1 MVRSRWK
8 APFVSYKLLDD
19 IILNKKRSIIRTRSR
34 SSTILNSFIGLIFEV
49 YTGRLYKKVYI
60 DEKMVGHKLGEFSYT
75 RKLGYI
81 HQKKTIR
88 RGRLIKK

>member
-60 DEKMVGHKLGEFSYT
+60 DEKIEK
-75 RKLGYI
+75 YI
-81 HQKKTIR
+81 AHFTIR
-88 RGRLIKK
+88 SSQNCW